1 MPCSQ
6 DDCPADALWQPV
18 LELRPKHGLESQT
31 LETSPLTF
39 QHLGYCEEHR
49 AKATVDTFL
58 SDEGLVK
65 IAKFM
70 RENGKEPPDRDKI
83 TLTWKHVGEE
93 ELEILAEHQDRTES
107 DQDLAF

>member
-6 DDCPADALWQPV
+6 DDCPRDPLWQPV
-18 LELRPKHGLESQT
+18 LELRPKHGGVASR
-31 LETSPLTF
+31 LTF

-49 AKATVDTFL
+49 AFATVDTFL

-70 RENGKEPPDRDKI
+70 RENGKEPPDRAMT
-83 TLTWKHVGEE
+83 TLEWAPVGEE
-93 ELEILAEHQDRTES
+93 QLELLAEHQDRTES
-107 DQDLAF
+107 DESLAF